1 MNHDGE
7 HAPVLEVI
15 IGSTRPDRAGLPV
28 ARWIAEHA
36 AKTGE
41 FEVEIVDLAEIDLPM
56 LDEPHHPGARRYTK
70 DHTREFSATIAR
82 ADAFVL
88 VLPEY
93 NHGYTAPVKNA
104 LDFLVHEWAHKPI
117 GLVSYGGVAGGVRAV
132 HALKPVLS
140 FLKMIPVQEGVII
153 PFVHTFIDGSG
164 EDRRFVPNDVMET
177 SADAM
182 LAAIS
187 AWIPAGRVA
196 SGEGSD
202 VAP

>member
-1 MNHDGE
+1 MNHHD
-7 HAPVLEVI
+7 ASDRPVLEVI
-15 IGSTRPDRAGLPV
+15 IGSTRPGRAGLPV
-28 ARWIAEHA
+28 ARWIAEYA

-56 LDEPHHPGARRYTK
+56 LDEPNHPAAQQYTKGYTK
-70 DHTREFSATIAR
+70 DFSAIISR

-93 NHGYTAPVKNA
+93 NHGYPAPVKNA

-132 HALKPVLS
+132 HALKPTLA
-140 FLKMIPVQEGVII
+140 FLKMIPVSDGVII
-153 PFVHTFIDGSG
+153 PFVSTFIEGSDD
-164 EDRRFVPNDVMET
+164 DRRFVPNEVMES

-182 LAAIS
+182 LAAVS
-187 AWIPAGRVA
+187 SWIPAARVA
-196 SGEGSD
+196 AGLP
-202 VAP
+202 A

>member
-1 MNHDGE
+1 MHLDDK
-7 HAPVLEVI
+7 HVPVLGVI
-15 IGSTRPDRAGLPV
+15 IGSTRPGRAGLPV
-28 ARWIAEHA
+28 ARWIAEYA

-56 LDEPHHPGARRYTK
+56 LDEPHHPRARQYTK
-70 DHTREFSATIAR
+70 EHTKNFSAIISR

-104 LDFLVHEWAHKPI
+104 LDFLIHEWAHKPI
-117 GLVSYGGVAGGVRAV
+117 GLVSYGGVSGGVRAV
-132 HALKPVLS
+132 HALKPVLAA
-140 FLKMIPVQEGVII
+140 LKMISVHDGVII
-153 PFVHTFIDGSG
+153 PFVQTFIQGSG
-164 EDRRFVPNDVMET
+164 DDRRFVPNDMMET

-187 AWIPAGRVA
+187 AWIPAARIVSAERGVDA
-196 SGEGSD
+196 
-202 VAP
+202 A

>member
-1 MNHDGE
+1 MHLDDK
-7 HAPVLEVI
+7 HVPVLEVI
-15 IGSTRPDRAGLPV
+15 IGSTRPGRAGLPV
-28 ARWIAEHA
+28 ARWIAEYA

-56 LDEPHHPGARRYTK
+56 LDEPHHPRARQYTK
-70 DHTREFSATIAR
+70 EHTKNFSAIISR

-104 LDFLVHEWAHKPI
+104 LDFLIHEWAHKPI
-117 GLVSYGGVAGGVRAV
+117 GLVSYGGVSGGVRAV
-132 HALKPVLS
+132 HALKPVLAA
-140 FLKMIPVQEGVII
+140 LKMISVHDGVII
-153 PFVHTFIDGSG
+153 PFVQTFIQGSG
-164 EDRRFVPNDVMET
+164 DDRRFVPNDMMET

-187 AWIPAGRVA
+187 AWIPAARIVSAERGDDA
-196 SGEGSD
+196 
-202 VAP
+202 A